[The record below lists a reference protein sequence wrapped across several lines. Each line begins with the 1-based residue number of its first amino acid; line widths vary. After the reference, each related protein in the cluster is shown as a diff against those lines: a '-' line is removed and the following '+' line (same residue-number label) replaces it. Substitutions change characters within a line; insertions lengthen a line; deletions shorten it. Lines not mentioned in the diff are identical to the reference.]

1 MKKLFFLAVAVLF
14 ISGCKDNYGAC
25 VKAGYD
31 IASGI
36 STAMQSVDLAEQAGY
51 LTAPEERNVVGYLEF
66 ANQADKV
73 FISCAETVHTSK
85 SAASSYTGCAQQFES
100 TLNNPANLA
109 LIKVGNATQQQNITM
124 VVNTMLKAV
133 GDLIAGLGGK

>member
-1 MKKLFFLAVAVLF
+1 MKKIIVLAVAVLF

-51 LTAPEERNVVGYLEF
+51 MTQAEERNVVGYLEF

-73 FISCAETVHTSK
+73 FVSCAQTVHESK
-85 SAASSYTGCAQQFES
+85 SKAASFTGCAQQLED

-109 LIKVGNATQQQNITM
+109 LIKVGNAAQQQNITTI
-124 VVNTMLKAV
+124 VNTMLKAV
-133 GDLIAGLGGK
+133 GDLITGLGGR

>member
-1 MKKLFFLAVAVLF
+1 MKKIFILATAMLLL
-14 ISGCKDNYGAC
+14 SGCKDPYGAC
-25 VKAGYD
+25 VKSGYD

-51 LTAPEERNVVGYLEF
+51 LTAAEERNVVGYLEF

-73 FISCAETVHTSK
+73 FVSCAQTVHQSK
-85 SAASSYTGCAQQFES
+85 SAASSYTGCAQQFED

-109 LIKVGNATQQQNITM
+109 LIKVGNATQQQNITTI
-124 VVNTMLKAV
+124 VNTMLKAV
-133 GDLIAGLGGK
+133 GDLITGLGGK